1 MKWQFWDQFG
11 AKIMSS
17 YNSGTTLRIFLKF
30 SKIKE
35 TKRYMKVEKKKKFGA
50 SEPFWA
56 QKLRILMT
64 LDPFQG
70 VFKDFAQ

>member
-1 MKWQFWDQFG
+1 
-11 AKIMSS
+11 
-17 YNSGTTLRIFLKF
+17 
-30 SKIKE
+30 
-35 TKRYMKVEKKKKFGA
+35 MKVEKKKFGA